1 MSGRA
6 GGLLKRLLSEL
17 PPGFYT
23 DSKWLS
29 EHGISRQLAH
39 RYVELGWLERVVRG
53 LFRRPPLELG
63 GGGSAAGW
71 VIPVLSAQWIMGYDV
86 HVGGSTALSLAG
98 YVHYL
103 PLGEGGVVYLYSNA
117 MPTWL
122 ARLQLQSEL
131 RFRNTKLFADPD
143 LGVENAG
150 VGTPGAGSHA
160 LEFWQLPVKASSPE
174 RAILEAIDEL
184 PDNEGFH
191 NLDVLFEGLT
201 NLRPRLLSELLV
213 SCRKVQVKRLFL
225 VFADRHDHAW
235 RKHLDTSGIDLGS
248 GDRAF
253 TPGGRLHPRYR
264 ITVPAKLMPEQEDA
278 DHGV

>member
-1 MSGRA
+1 MSGQA
-6 GGLLKRLLSEL
+6 EGLLKQLLAGV

-23 DSKWLS
+23 DLRWLS

-39 RYVELGWLERVVRG
+39 RYVELGWLERVARG
-53 LFRRPPLELG
+53 LFRRPAVEL
-63 GGGSAAGW
+63 AAASPGADW
-71 VIPVLSAQWIMGYDV
+71 VIPVLSAQWIMHYDL

-98 YVHYL
+98 HTHYL
-103 PLGEGGVVYLYSNA
+103 PLGDGEVVYLYSDA
-117 MPTWL
+117 TPTWL
-122 ARLQLQSEL
+122 AHLQLQSEL
-131 RFRNTKLFADPD
+131 RLRNTKLFADPD

-150 VGTPGAGSHA
+150 VGTPGESGYA
-160 LEFWQLPVKASSPE
+160 LDFWQLPVKASSPE

-191 NLDVLFEGLT
+191 NLDMLFEGLT
-201 NLRPRLLSELLV
+201 NLRPRLLTELLV

-235 RKHLDTSGIDLGS
+235 RKHVDTSSVDLGV

-253 TPGGRLHPRYR
+253 TPGGKLHPDYR
-264 ITVPAKLMPEQEDA
+264 ITVPAELMPRKEGA
-278 DHGV
+278 DQSA